1 MLIIGIDP
9 GISGSICFF
18 QDGKI
23 IDVVEM
29 PTMTEGKK
37 NKKQVN
43 GSQIFNEISDRIRKL
58 DKRDIKEIIE
68 QVSAMP
74 GQGVTSMFNFGQS
87 FGILKGICSA
97 MQLPMYFVR
106 PAKWKKYFNL
116 INSEKDASRTR
127 AIEIFPY
134 FSGQLSRK
142 KDSNK
147 ADAILI
153 ASFYYE
159 TYKIEEQKKNTRQ
172 IHDTFKCEVLNMEA
186 DIASQAVGLGTNT
199 DFSLISLFLRADIIV
214 KSVIIILIVCS
225 IYSWAVIIDKFRLFK
240 KINKSSDDF
249 EEKFWDSKSAETFYN
264 SLPAKVD
271 DPMAIV
277 FKDTMESLLKKKF
290 KSNLSEKMSTFLE
303 VGIEKQMSKIDKGFT
318 FLATVGSTA
327 PFIGLFG
334 TVWGIMNSFQSIAIS
349 RNTSLAIVAPGIAE
363 ALFATALGLLAAI
376 PAVVAYNKFNT
387 DSQKYSQKLE
397 NFSKRFLTII

>member
-18 QDGKI
+18 KDGKI
-23 IDVVEM
+23 LDVIEM

-37 NKKQVN
+37 NKRQVN
-43 GSQIFNEISDRIRKL
+43 GAQIYNEISKKIIENEKKNIRV
-58 DKRDIKEIIE
+58 IIE

-106 PAKWKKYFNL
+106 PAKWKKYFGL

-134 FSGQLSRK
+134 FSSELSKK

-159 TYKIEEQKKNTRQ
+159 TYKIE
-172 IHDTFKCEVLNMEA
+172 D
-186 DIASQAVGLGTNT
+186 
-199 DFSLISLFLRADIIV
+199 
-214 KSVIIILIVCS
+214 
-225 IYSWAVIIDKFRLFK
+225 
-240 KINKSSDDF
+240 
-249 EEKFWDSKSAETFYN
+249 
-264 SLPAKVD
+264 
-271 DPMAIV
+271 
-277 FKDTMESLLKKKF
+277 
-290 KSNLSEKMSTFLE
+290 
-303 VGIEKQMSKIDKGFT
+303 
-318 FLATVGSTA
+318 
-327 PFIGLFG
+327 
-334 TVWGIMNSFQSIAIS
+334 
-349 RNTSLAIVAPGIAE
+349 
-363 ALFATALGLLAAI
+363 
-376 PAVVAYNKFNT
+376 
-387 DSQKYSQKLE
+387 
-397 NFSKRFLTII
+397 

>member
-23 IDVVEM
+23 VDVVEM

-43 GSQIFNEISDRIRKL
+43 GSQIFNEISEKIKKL
-58 DKRDIKEIIE
+58 DKKEIKVVIE

-127 AIEIFPY
+127 AIEVFPY

-153 ASFYYE
+153 ASFYFE
-159 TYKIEEQKKNTRQ
+159 
-172 IHDTFKCEVLNMEA
+172 TFKNE
-186 DIASQAVGLGTNT
+186 G
-199 DFSLISLFLRADIIV
+199 
-214 KSVIIILIVCS
+214 
-225 IYSWAVIIDKFRLFK
+225 
-240 KINKSSDDF
+240 
-249 EEKFWDSKSAETFYN
+249 
-264 SLPAKVD
+264 
-271 DPMAIV
+271 
-277 FKDTMESLLKKKF
+277 
-290 KSNLSEKMSTFLE
+290 
-303 VGIEKQMSKIDKGFT
+303 
-318 FLATVGSTA
+318 
-327 PFIGLFG
+327 
-334 TVWGIMNSFQSIAIS
+334 
-349 RNTSLAIVAPGIAE
+349 
-363 ALFATALGLLAAI
+363 
-376 PAVVAYNKFNT
+376 
-387 DSQKYSQKLE
+387 
-397 NFSKRFLTII
+397 

>member
-9 GISGSICFF
+9 GISGSICFL

-23 IDVVEM
+23 VDVVEM

-43 GSQIFNEISDRIRKL
+43 GSQIVNEILEKIKEL
-58 DKRDIKEIIE
+58 DKREIKVVIE

-87 FGILKGICSA
+87 FGILKGICSS

-159 TYKIEEQKKNTRQ
+159 TYKIEE
-172 IHDTFKCEVLNMEA
+172 
-186 DIASQAVGLGTNT
+186 
-199 DFSLISLFLRADIIV
+199 
-214 KSVIIILIVCS
+214 
-225 IYSWAVIIDKFRLFK
+225 
-240 KINKSSDDF
+240 
-249 EEKFWDSKSAETFYN
+249 
-264 SLPAKVD
+264 
-271 DPMAIV
+271 
-277 FKDTMESLLKKKF
+277 
-290 KSNLSEKMSTFLE
+290 
-303 VGIEKQMSKIDKGFT
+303 
-318 FLATVGSTA
+318 
-327 PFIGLFG
+327 
-334 TVWGIMNSFQSIAIS
+334 
-349 RNTSLAIVAPGIAE
+349 
-363 ALFATALGLLAAI
+363 
-376 PAVVAYNKFNT
+376 
-387 DSQKYSQKLE
+387 
-397 NFSKRFLTII
+397 

>member
-9 GISGSICFF
+9 GISGSICFL

-23 IDVVEM
+23 LDVIEM
-29 PTMTEGKK
+29 PVMTEGKK

-43 GSQIFNEISDRIRKL
+43 GSQIYNEICKRINGIEKQ
-58 DKRDIKEIIE
+58 EIRIVIE

-87 FGILKGICSA
+87 FGILKGISSA

-134 FSGQLSRK
+134 FSSQLSRK

-159 TYKIEEQKKNTRQ
+159 TYKIEE
-172 IHDTFKCEVLNMEA
+172 
-186 DIASQAVGLGTNT
+186 
-199 DFSLISLFLRADIIV
+199 
-214 KSVIIILIVCS
+214 
-225 IYSWAVIIDKFRLFK
+225 
-240 KINKSSDDF
+240 
-249 EEKFWDSKSAETFYN
+249 
-264 SLPAKVD
+264 
-271 DPMAIV
+271 
-277 FKDTMESLLKKKF
+277 
-290 KSNLSEKMSTFLE
+290 
-303 VGIEKQMSKIDKGFT
+303 
-318 FLATVGSTA
+318 
-327 PFIGLFG
+327 
-334 TVWGIMNSFQSIAIS
+334 
-349 RNTSLAIVAPGIAE
+349 
-363 ALFATALGLLAAI
+363 
-376 PAVVAYNKFNT
+376 
-387 DSQKYSQKLE
+387 
-397 NFSKRFLTII
+397 